1 MYVGSVRVTLDHAE
15 ECSESL
21 SMDREVNV
29 KQVSVEG
36 IGYDRVLLNT
46 YLTRET
52 IYE

>member
-1 MYVGSVRVTLDHAE
+1 MLVLLLITIDHAE